1 MTTKTAIN
9 TATVKSDA
17 TTANAEP
24 KKTGTTKPGMGKSRF
39 SAKPKATLPKKSD
52 TSADI
57 EKVVN
62 NPTSGVIVFEK
73 EFVQKFRQH
82 DAAICK
88 GFKTASK
95 SFFEIA
101 LNLHWIYKHDAF
113 KTAGKD
119 NIYDYARDRFD
130 VSRGTTHNY
139 IAIAERFGRPALESD
154 MLVIRDEYAAYSP
167 TQLSILAPHTDA
179 EIKALEISPTMSTR
193 DIKKKFLAAIED
205 KKAGNDSD
213 VITEPEE
220 DEVEEPVQSAPS
232 APTPD
237 RNVLITCTGKDD
249 YLSHE
254 EAVFDLIHNL
264 LTKKPDARIEISYF
278 VGV

>member
-1 MTTKTAIN
+1 MTTTKTA
-9 TATVKSDA
+9 TVKLDA
-17 TTANAEP
+17 TTANAES
-24 KKTGTTKPGMGKSRF
+24 KKTGTVKPGTGKSRF
-39 SAKPKATLPKKSD
+39 SAKPKATLPKKPD
-52 TSADI
+52 ASADV
-57 EKVVN
+57 EKVIN

-73 EFVQKFRQH
+73 EFVQKFKQH

-101 LNLHWIYKHDAF
+101 LNLHWIYKNDAF

-167 TQLSILAPHTDA
+167 TQLSILAPHTDT
-179 EIKALEISPTMSTR
+179 EIKALEICPTMSTR
-193 DIKKKFLAAIED
+193 EIKKKFLATIEEN
-205 KKAGNDSD
+205 KAGNDSD
-213 VITEPEE
+213 TAAEPEE
-220 DEVEEPVQSAPS
+220 KEEEPVQSAPS

-249 YLSHE
+249 YLKHE

-278 VGV
+278 VEV

>member
-1 MTTKTAIN
+1 MTTTKTAID
-9 TATVKSDA
+9 TVK
-17 TTANAEP
+17 TEP
-24 KKTGTTKPGMGKSRF
+24 KKSGTVKPGTGKTRVA
-39 SAKPKATLPKKSD
+39 AKPKATLSKKSD
-52 TSADI
+52 ASTDI
-57 EKVVN
+57 EKVIN
-62 NPTSGVIVFEK
+62 NPASGVIVFEK

-101 LNLHWIYKHDAF
+101 LNLHWIYKNDAF

-167 TQLSILAPHTDA
+167 TQLSILASHTDE
-179 EIKALEISPTMSTR
+179 EIKALEICPTMSTR
-193 DIKKKFLAAIED
+193 EIKKKFLAAIED
-205 KKAGNDSD
+205 KKAENDS
-213 VITEPEE
+213 VAVAEPEE
-220 DEVEEPVQSAPS
+220 DEVEEPVQFAPS